1 MQDLLS
7 KEPVLERFFNYVT
20 YDTQSKPGAKTSPSS
35 AGQLALAKHLQQEL
49 VTLGLQDI
57 VLSKH
62 CVLTAFL
69 PSNVDLNA
77 PTIGLIS
84 HLDTSPDCSSKNVQ
98 PEVIE
103 NYRGGDIALGIGEEF
118 ISPVY
123 YPFLHQLIGK
133 TLIVTD
139 GNTLLGA
146 DNKSG
151 IAEIMT
157 ALYRLKMENLP
168 HCNIRIAFTPDEEI
182 GLGMQ
187 FFPFDDFPC
196 DWAYTIDGGEVG
208 ELEYENFN
216 AASAKVTFYGRN
228 IHTGS
233 AKNKLTN
240 ALALACEF
248 QQSFP
253 QAETPENTEQREGF
267 FHLNHFSGDIEK
279 AELHYL
285 IRDFDGIEFE
295 KRKQFIR
302 DLVFQFNQQKRLPKA
317 IELELTDSY
326 KNMYE
331 TVKQVPQSIVLAD
344 LAMKQ
349 CGITPNH
356 KLIRGGTD
364 GAWLAEKGLAC
375 PNIFTGGYN
384 FHSKHELITL
394 EGMKDAVNVIV
405 KVVELSIKRELSK

>member
-7 KEPVLERFFNYVT
+7 KEPVLERFFNYVA
-20 YDTQSKPGAKTSPSS
+20 YDTQSKLGAKNSPSS
-35 AGQLALAKHLQQEL
+35 SGQLTLAKHLQQEF
-49 VTLGLQDI
+49 VALGLQDI

-84 HLDTSPDCSSKNVQ
+84 HLDTSPDCSGKNVQ

-133 TLIVTD
+133 TLIVAD

-157 ALYRLKMENLP
+157 ALYRLKTENLP
-168 HCNIRIAFTPDEEI
+168 HCNIRVAFTPDEEI

-196 DWAYTIDGGEVG
+196 DWAYTIDGGAVG

-216 AASAKVTFYGRN
+216 AASAKVTFHGRN

-233 AKNKLTN
+233 AKNKMIN

-285 IRDFDGIEFE
+285 IRDFDGAEFE

-302 DLVFQFNQQKRLPKA
+302 NLVDQFNQQKHLPKL

-331 TVKQVPQSIVLAD
+331 AVKQVPQSIALAD

-405 KVVELSIKRELSK
+405 KVVELATQKSSS

>member
-139 GNTLLGA
+139 GDTLLGA

-157 ALYRLKMENLP
+157 ALYRLKTENLP

-196 DWAYTIDGGEVG
+196 DWAYTIDGGAVG

-233 AKNKLTN
+233 AKNKMIN

-267 FHLNHFSGDIEK
+267 FHLNHFSGEIEK

-285 IRDFDGIEFE
+285 IRDFDAIEFE

-302 DLVFQFNQQKRLPKA
+302 DLVDQFNEQKRLPKP
-317 IELELTDSY
+317 IELEITDRY
-326 KNMYE
+326 TNLYE
-331 TVKQVPQSIVLAD
+331 AVKQVPQSIELTD

-405 KVVELSIKRELSK
+405 KLVELVVRK

>member
-7 KEPVLERFFNYVT
+7 REPVLERFFNYVS
-20 YDTQSKPGAKTSPSS
+20 YDTQAKPGAKISPSS
-35 AGQLALAKHLQQEL
+35 AGQLALAKLLQQEL
-49 VTLGLQDI
+49 VALGLQEI
-57 VLSKH
+57 ELNKH
-62 CVLTAFL
+62 AVLTAFL
-69 PSNVDLNA
+69 PSNVDPHA
-77 PTIGLIS
+77 PTIGLIA
-84 HLDTSPDCSSKNVQ
+84 HLDTSPDCSGKHVQ
-98 PEVIE
+98 PEVID

-123 YPFLHQLIGK
+123 YPFLHQLVGK

-139 GNTLLGA
+139 GKTLLGA
-146 DNKSG
+146 DNKAG

-157 ALYRLKMENLP
+157 ALYRLKTENLP
-168 HCNIRIAFTPDEEI
+168 HCNIRVAFTPDEEI

-187 FFPFDDFPC
+187 FFPFERFSC
-196 DWAYTIDGGEVG
+196 DWAYTIDGGAVG

-216 AASAKVTFYGRN
+216 AASAKITFYGCN
-228 IHTGS
+228 IHPGY
-233 AKNKLTN
+233 AKHKMIN

-248 QQSFP
+248 QNVFP
-253 QAETPENTEQREGF
+253 ATEVPEQTDAREGF
-267 FHLNHFSGDIEK
+267 FHLNHFDGTIEK
-279 AELHYL
+279 VELQYL
-285 IRDFDGIEFE
+285 IRDFDSVHFE
-295 KRKQFIR
+295 QRKQFIR
-302 DLVFQFNQQKRLPKA
+302 DLVEKFNRQKRLLKP
-317 IELELTDSY
+317 IELALTENY

-331 TVKQVPQSIVLAD
+331 LVKQVPQAIELAD

-349 CGITPNH
+349 CNITPNH

-405 KVVELSIKRELSK
+405 KLLELATQK

>member
-1 MQDLLS
+1 
-7 KEPVLERFFNYVT
+7 
-20 YDTQSKPGAKTSPSS
+20 
-35 AGQLALAKHLQQEL
+35 
-49 VTLGLQDI
+49 
-57 VLSKH
+57 
-62 CVLTAFL
+62 
-69 PSNVDLNA
+69 
-77 PTIGLIS
+77 
-84 HLDTSPDCSSKNVQ
+84 
-98 PEVIE
+98 
-103 NYRGGDIALGIGEEF
+103 
-118 ISPVY
+118 
-123 YPFLHQLIGK
+123 
-133 TLIVTD
+133 
-139 GNTLLGA
+139 
-146 DNKSG
+146 
-151 IAEIMT
+151 
-157 ALYRLKMENLP
+157 
-168 HCNIRIAFTPDEEI
+168 
-182 GLGMQ
+182 MQ

-196 DWAYTIDGGEVG
+196 DWAYTIDGGAVG

-216 AASAKVTFYGRN
+216 AASAKVTFHGRN

-233 AKNKLTN
+233 AKNKMIN

-285 IRDFDGIEFE
+285 IRDFDGAEFE

-302 DLVFQFNQQKRLPKA
+302 NLVDQFNQQKHLPKL

-331 TVKQVPQSIVLAD
+331 AVKQVPQSIALAD

-405 KVVELSIKRELSK
+405 KVVELATQKSSS

>member
-49 VTLGLQDI
+49 VTLRLQDI

-69 PSNVDLNA
+69 PSNVDSNA
-77 PTIGLIS
+77 PTIGFIS
-84 HLDTSPDCSSKNVQ
+84 HLDTSPDCSGKNVQ

-118 ISPVY
+118 SSPVY

-157 ALYRLKMENLP
+157 ALHRLKTENLP
-168 HCNIRIAFTPDEEI
+168 HCNMRIAFTPDEEI

-196 DWAYTIDGGEVG
+196 DWAYTIDGGAVG

-233 AKNKLTN
+233 AKNKMIN

-267 FHLNHFSGDIEK
+267 FHLNHFSGEVEK

-285 IRDFDGIEFE
+285 IRDFDAIEFE

-302 DLVFQFNQQKRLPKA
+302 DLVDQFNQQTRLPKP

-331 TVKQVPQSIVLAD
+331 AVKQVPQSIELAD

-349 CGITPNH
+349 CGITPSH

-405 KVVELSIKRELSK
+405 KLVELVVRK

>member
-49 VTLGLQDI
+49 VTLRLQDI

-69 PSNVDLNA
+69 PSNVDSNA
-77 PTIGLIS
+77 PTIGFIS
-84 HLDTSPDCSSKNVQ
+84 HLDTSPDCSGKNVQ

-118 ISPVY
+118 SSPVY

-157 ALYRLKMENLP
+157 ALHRLKTENLP
-168 HCNIRIAFTPDEEI
+168 HCNMRIAFTPDEEI

-187 FFPFDDFPC
+187 FFSFDDFPC
-196 DWAYTIDGGEVG
+196 DWAYTIDGGAVG

-233 AKNKLTN
+233 AKNKMIN

-267 FHLNHFSGDIEK
+267 FHLNHFSGEIEK

-285 IRDFDGIEFE
+285 IRDFDAIEFE

-302 DLVFQFNQQKRLPKA
+302 DLVDQFNQQKRLPKP

-331 TVKQVPQSIVLAD
+331 AVKQVPQSIELAD

-405 KVVELSIKRELSK
+405 KLVELVVRK

>member
-123 YPFLHQLIGK
+123 YTFLHQLIGK

-139 GNTLLGA
+139 GDTLLGA

-157 ALYRLKMENLP
+157 ALYRLKTENLP

-196 DWAYTIDGGEVG
+196 DWAYTIDGGAVG

-216 AASAKVTFYGRN
+216 AASAKVTFHGRN

-233 AKNKLTN
+233 AKNKMIN

-285 IRDFDGIEFE
+285 IRDFDGAEFE

-302 DLVFQFNQQKRLPKA
+302 NLVDQFNQQKHLPK
-317 IELELTDSY
+317 
-326 KNMYE
+326 
-331 TVKQVPQSIVLAD
+331 
-344 LAMKQ
+344 
-349 CGITPNH
+349 
-356 KLIRGGTD
+356 LI
-364 GAWLAEKGLAC
+364 
-375 PNIFTGGYN
+375 
-384 FHSKHELITL
+384 
-394 EGMKDAVNVIV
+394 
-405 KVVELSIKRELSK
+405 

>member
-7 KEPVLERFFNYVT
+7 REPVLERFFNYVS
-20 YDTQSKPGAKTSPSS
+20 YDTQAKPGAKISPSS
-35 AGQLALAKHLQQEL
+35 AGQLALAKLLQQEL
-49 VTLGLQDI
+49 VALGLQEI
-57 VLSKH
+57 ELNKH
-62 CVLTAFL
+62 AVLTAFL
-69 PSNVDLNA
+69 PSNVDPHA
-77 PTIGLIS
+77 PTIGLIA
-84 HLDTSPDCSSKNVQ
+84 HLDTSPDCSGKHVQ
-98 PEVIE
+98 PEVID

-139 GNTLLGA
+139 GKTLLGA
-146 DNKSG
+146 DNKAG

-157 ALYRLKMENLP
+157 ALYHLKTENLP
-168 HCNIRIAFTPDEEI
+168 HCNIRVAFTPDEEI

-187 FFPFDDFPC
+187 FFPFEHFSC

-216 AASAKVTFYGRN
+216 AASAKITFHGCNSHPGY
-228 IHTGS
+228 
-233 AKNKLTN
+233 AKHKMIN

-248 QQSFP
+248 QHAFP
-253 QAETPENTEQREGF
+253 AMEVPEQTEQREGF
-267 FHLNHFSGDIEK
+267 FHLHHFDGTIEK
-279 AELHYL
+279 VELQYL
-285 IRDFDGIEFE
+285 IRDFDSAHFE
-295 KRKQFIR
+295 KRKQFIC
-302 DLVFQFNQQKRLPKA
+302 DLVEKFNQQKRLLKPV
-317 IELELTDSY
+317 ELVLTENY

-331 TVKQVPQSIVLAD
+331 VIKQIPQAIELAD
-344 LAMKQ
+344 SAMKQ
-349 CGITPNH
+349 CNITPYH

-405 KVVELSIKRELSK
+405 KLLELATQK

>member
-123 YPFLHQLIGK
+123 YTFLHQLIGK
-133 TLIVTD
+133 TLIVAD

-157 ALYRLKMENLP
+157 ALYRLKTENLP
-168 HCNIRIAFTPDEEI
+168 HCNIRVAFTPDEEI

-196 DWAYTIDGGEVG
+196 DWAYTIDGGAVG

-233 AKNKLTN
+233 AKNKMIN

-267 FHLNHFSGDIEK
+267 FHLNHFSGEIEK

-285 IRDFDGIEFE
+285 IRDFDAIEFE

-302 DLVFQFNQQKRLPKA
+302 DLVDQFNEQKRLPKP

-331 TVKQVPQSIVLAD
+331 AVKQVPQSIELTD

-405 KVVELSIKRELSK
+405 KLVELVVRK

>member
-7 KEPVLERFFNYVT
+7 KEPVLERFFNYVA
-20 YDTQSKPGAKTSPSS
+20 YDTQSKLGAKNSPSS
-35 AGQLALAKHLQQEL
+35 SGQLTLAKHLQQEL
-49 VTLGLQDI
+49 VALGLQDI
-57 VLSKH
+57 ALSKH

-84 HLDTSPDCSSKNVQ
+84 HLDTSPDCSGKNVQ

-157 ALYRLKMENLP
+157 ALYRLKTENLP

-285 IRDFDGIEFE
+285 IRDFDGAEFE
-295 KRKQFIR
+295 KRKQFIC

>member
-7 KEPVLERFFNYVT
+7 QEPVLERFFNYVS
-20 YDTQSKPGAKTSPSS
+20 YDTQSKPGAKVSPST

-49 VTLGLQDI
+49 IALGLQNI
-57 VLSKH
+57 ELSKH
-62 CVLTAFL
+62 AVLTAFL
-69 PSNVDLNA
+69 PSNVDPDS

-84 HLDTSPDCSSKNVQ
+84 HLDTSPECSGKNVQ
-98 PEVIE
+98 PELIE

-123 YPFLHQLIGK
+123 YSFLHQLTGK

-139 GNTLLGA
+139 GITLLGA
-146 DNKSG
+146 DNKAG

-157 ALYRLKMENLP
+157 ALYRLKTENLP
-168 HCNIRIAFTPDEEI
+168 HCNIRVAFTPDEEI

-187 FFPFDDFPC
+187 FFPFEDFPC
-196 DWAYTIDGGEVG
+196 DWAYTIDGGAVG

-216 AASAKVTFYGRN
+216 AASAKITFHGRN
-228 IHTGS
+228 IHPGA
-233 AKNKLTN
+233 AKKKMVN
-240 ALALACEF
+240 ALTLACEF
-248 QQSFP
+248 QNAFSS
-253 QAETPENTEQREGF
+253 AETPENTEQREGF

-285 IRDFDGIEFE
+285 IRDFEWNTFE
-295 KRKQFIR
+295 QRKQFITA
-302 DLVFQFNQQKRLPKA
+302 LVEKFNREKRLPKP
-317 IELELTDSY
+317 IELMISDSY
-326 KNMYE
+326 KNMNE
-331 TVKQVPQSIVLAD
+331 TVKKVPQSIELAD
-344 LAMKQ
+344 LAMQQ
-349 CGITPNH
+349 CGVTPNH

-394 EGMKDAVNVIV
+394 EGMKNAVNVIV
-405 KVVELSIKRELSK
+405 KLVELAAKAS

>member
-20 YDTQSKPGAKTSPSS
+20 YDTQSKLGAKNSPSS
-35 AGQLALAKHLQQEL
+35 SGQLTLAKHLQQEL
-49 VTLGLQDI
+49 VALGLQDI

-133 TLIVTD
+133 TLIVAD

-157 ALYRLKMENLP
+157 ALYRLKTENLP
-168 HCNIRIAFTPDEEI
+168 HCNIRVAFTPDEEI

-196 DWAYTIDGGEVG
+196 DWAYTIDGGAVG

-216 AASAKVTFYGRN
+216 AASAKITFHGCN
-228 IHTGS
+228 IHPGY
-233 AKNKLTN
+233 AKHKMIN

-248 QQSFP
+248 QNAFP
-253 QAETPENTEQREGF
+253 ATEVPEQTDAREGF
-267 FHLNHFSGDIEK
+267 FHLNHFDGTIEK
-279 AELHYL
+279 VELQYL
-285 IRDFDGIEFE
+285 IRDFDSVHFE

-302 DLVFQFNQQKRLPKA
+302 DLVEKFNRQKRLLKP
-317 IELELTDSY
+317 IELVLTENY

-331 TVKQVPQSIVLAD
+331 VVKQVPQAIELAD

-349 CGITPNH
+349 CNITPNH

-364 GAWLAEKGLAC
+364 GAWLAENGLAC
-375 PNIFTGGYN
+375 PNVFTGGYN

-405 KVVELSIKRELSK
+405 KLLELATLK

>member
-7 KEPVLERFFNYVT
+7 QESVLERFFNYVS
-20 YDTQSKPGAKTSPSS
+20 YDTQSKPGAKVSPSTP
-35 AGQLALAKHLQQEL
+35 GQLVLAKHLQQEL
-49 VTLGLQDI
+49 IALGLQNI
-57 VLSKH
+57 ELSKH
-62 CVLTAFL
+62 AVLTAFL
-69 PSNVDLNA
+69 PSNVAPDS
-77 PTIGLIS
+77 PTIGLIA
-84 HLDTSPDCSSKNVQ
+84 HLDTSPDCSGKNVQ

-123 YPFLHQLIGK
+123 YSFLHQLTGK

-146 DNKSG
+146 DNKAG

-196 DWAYTIDGGEVG
+196 DWAYTIDGGAVG

-216 AASAKVTFYGRN
+216 AASAKITFHGRN
-228 IHTGS
+228 IHPGA
-233 AKNKLTN
+233 AKKKMVNGLT
-240 ALALACEF
+240 LACEF
-248 QQSFP
+248 QNAFP
-253 QAETPENTEQREGF
+253 AAETPENTEQREGF

-279 AELHYL
+279 VELHYL
-285 IRDFDGIEFE
+285 IRDFEWNAFE
-295 KRKQFIR
+295 QRKQFITA
-302 DLVFQFNQQKRLPKA
+302 LVEKFNREKRLPKP
-317 IELELTDSY
+317 IELTISDSY
-326 KNMYE
+326 KNMNE
-331 TVKQVPQSIVLAD
+331 TVKKVPQSIELAD
-344 LAMKQ
+344 LAMQQ
-349 CGITPNH
+349 CGVTPNH

-405 KVVELSIKRELSK
+405 KLVELAAKAS

>member
-7 KEPVLERFFNYVT
+7 KEPVLERFFNYVA
-20 YDTQSKPGAKTSPSS
+20 YDTQSKLGAKNSPSS
-35 AGQLALAKHLQQEL
+35 SGQLTLAKHLQQEL
-49 VTLGLQDI
+49 VALGLQDI

-133 TLIVTD
+133 TLIVAD

-157 ALYRLKMENLP
+157 ALYRLKTENLP
-168 HCNIRIAFTPDEEI
+168 HCNIRVAFTPDEEI

-196 DWAYTIDGGEVG
+196 DWAYTIDGGAVG

-216 AASAKVTFYGRN
+216 AASAKVTFHGRN

-233 AKNKLTN
+233 AKNKMIN
-240 ALALACEF
+240 ALALVCEF

-285 IRDFDGIEFE
+285 IRDFDGAEFE

-302 DLVFQFNQQKRLPKA
+302 DLVSQFNQQKRLPKV

-331 TVKQVPQSIVLAD
+331 TVKQVPQSIALAD

-405 KVVELSIKRELSK
+405 KVVELATQKSFS